1 MPDESKAKGGRAR
14 SLALAPERKREIAE
28 KAARARWGGKPPRA
42 THKGNF
48 REEFG
53 IDVECYVL
61 NDEAKTAVISQR
73 GMAAAL
79 GLKDSSGLALPKF
92 LGGVKITPYV
102 GSELG
107 EKLQNPLIFQQ
118 SAVGA
123 NQPPATGYGYDVT
136 ILIDICKSIMRAQED
151 GKLQRRHAAIA
162 KQAHIIVSASA
173 KAGIKG
179 LVYALAG
186 YNPQAE
192 EIIASFRAY
201 VLEEAKKYEKEFPP
215 ELYLQWA
222 RLYGVRVTPGG
233 GSRSW
238 KNLHLTIDH
247 VYTPLAKS
255 DGKLLGILRDAKRN
269 SGKRADKLFQF
280 LNEIGARALRIH
292 LGRVLEMAE
301 DSATK
306 EAYEKRIDERFGQQK
321 SLALTFS
328 AADSSEPPPPSS
340 QSPSAA

>member
-1 MPDESKAKGGRAR
+1 MKDKNEAKAKGGHARA
-14 SLALAPERKREIAE
+14 LALSGQRKKQIAA
-28 KAARARWGGKPPRA
+28 KAAAARWIKA

-48 REEFG
+48 KGDFG
-53 IDVECYVL
+53 IDVDCYVL
-61 NDEAKTAVISQR
+61 DDEAKTAVISQR
-73 GMAAAL
+73 GMGEAL
-79 GLKDSSGLALPKF
+79 GLSKGGGSRLPRFVGSKSF
-92 LGGVKITPYV
+92 APYV
-102 GSELG
+102 GPELR
-107 EKLQNPLIFQQ
+107 EKLEKPLIFQGVAAGPNLP
-118 SAVGA
+118 SPGTV
-123 NQPPATGYGYDVT
+123 YGYDVT
-136 ILIDICKSIMRAQED
+136 ILIDLCRAIVEAD
-151 GKLQRRHAAIA
+151 VAGALLDRHGSVVQ
-162 KQAHIIVSASA
+162 QAHVILSASA

-186 YNPQAE
+186 YNPEAE

-255 DGKLLGILRDAKRN
+255 DGKLLGILRDAKR
-269 SGKRADKLFQF
+269 SGGKRADKLFQF
-280 LNEIGARALRIH
+280 LNEIGARALRMQ
-292 LGRVLEMAE
+292 LGRILEMAE

-306 EAYEKRIDERFGQQK
+306 EIYEKRINDRFGKQRA
-321 SLALTFS
+321 STLTF
-328 AADSSEPPPPSS
+328 AASDPNEPPTPSS
-340 QSPSAA
+340 QSPSDS

>member
-1 MPDESKAKGGRAR
+1 MNGKNEAKAKGGHARA
-14 SLALAPERKREIAE
+14 LALSDARKRQIAA
-28 KAARARWGGKPPRA
+28 KAAAARWVKA

-48 REEFG
+48 KEDFG

-61 NDEAKTAVISQR
+61 DDESKTAVISQR
-73 GMAAAL
+73 GMGEAL
-79 GLKDSSGLALPKF
+79 GLSKGGGSRLPRFVSSKS
-92 LGGVKITPYV
+92 IDPYV
-102 GSELG
+102 GPELRQ
-107 EKLQNPLIFQQ
+107 KLGKPLIFQGVAAGPNLP
-118 SAVGA
+118 SPGTV
-123 NQPPATGYGYDVT
+123 YGYDVT
-136 ILIDICKSIMRAQED
+136 ILIDLCKAILEADAAGAMLE
-151 GKLQRRHAAIA
+151 RHESVVR
-162 KQAHIIVSASA
+162 QAHIIIGASA

-255 DGKLLGILRDAKRN
+255 DGKLLGILRDARRN

-280 LNEIGARALRIH
+280 LNEIGARALRIQ

-306 EAYEKRIDERFGQQK
+306 EAYEKRINDRFGRQR
-321 SLALTFS
+321 SLVLTFS
-328 AADSSEPPPPSS
+328 AAGSNEPQPPISPP
-340 QSPSAA
+340 QSDA